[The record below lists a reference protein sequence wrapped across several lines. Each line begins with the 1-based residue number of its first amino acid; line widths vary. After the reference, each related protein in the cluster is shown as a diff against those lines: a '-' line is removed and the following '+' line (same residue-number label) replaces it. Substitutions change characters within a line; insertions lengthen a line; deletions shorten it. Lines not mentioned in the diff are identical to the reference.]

1 MDLESYARGMTD
13 SLRRLRV
20 ASYNIYKAR
29 HFDPPAGG
37 NGAARRGSVL
47 EDLRVLEDPDVLAL
61 QEAIVGPLTRG
72 APARDTVAEIGAV
85 MGADA
90 HAFQGSPDGA
100 AREWGVGLLCRHPAR
115 FRGRNLPKAFW
126 SPWRR
131 SVVVGEIGDWIVAS
145 LHLEV
150 WPMVGAASRLAQT
163 RALLD
168 LVEEVGGGSGR
179 PVVLAGDFNCQPG
192 TPPHRLLTR
201 RGFAPALAGR
211 QATWLFHG
219 LALHLDHIY
228 VRGARAVAAGVER
241 RARGSDHFPVW
252 ADVEI

>member
-1 MDLESYARGMTD
+1 MQNSP
-13 SLRRLRV
+13 RRLRV

-29 HFDPPAGG
+29 HFDPGARG
-37 NGAARRGSVL
+37 NGSSRRGAIL
-47 EDLRVLEDPDVLAL
+47 EDLAVLEVLRKADVLAL
-61 QEAIVGPLTRG
+61 QEAIVGPLAPG
-72 APARDTVAEIGAV
+72 AAARDTVAE
-85 MGADA
+85 MGVVLGVNG
-90 HAFQGSPDGA
+90 HAFHGSPDGA

-131 SVVVGEIGDWIVAS
+131 SVLVGEIGVWIVAS

-150 WPMVGAASRLAQT
+150 WPIVGAASRMTQT
-163 RALLD
+163 RALLN
-168 LVEEVGGGSGR
+168 LVAEVDDGCGR
-179 PVVLAGDFNCQPG
+179 PVVLAGDFNCETG
-192 TPPHRLLTR
+192 TPPHRLLLR

-211 QATWLFHG
+211 QATWRFPG
-219 LALHLDHIY
+219 LPLHLDHIY

-252 ADVEI
+252 ADLEI